1 MLNGSYDG
9 DTLIYQRIMIS
20 ALLLLVSSTL
30 NAEGRG
36 APLLNLSQGQ
46 EYFRSTDSSQSLQQY
61 EEIATHNRKFV
72 LRNLASYSE
81 KALELM
87 GISEEGIDLMG
98 TAFGIAFTNSKLHL
112 NKSKSLV
119 LQINDAS
126 DSERALQ
133 LGIELHW

>member
-1 MLNGSYDG
+1 MLNGSYGG
-9 DTLIYQRIMIS
+9 DTLIYQRIIIS
-20 ALLLLVSSTL
+20 ALILLVSSTV
-30 NAEGRG
+30 NAEERG
-36 APLLNLSQGQ
+36 TLFLNMSQDQ
-46 EYFRSTDSSQSLQQY
+46 EYFHSTDSSQSLQEY
-61 EEIATHNRKFV
+61 EEISTHNRKFV

-119 LQINDAS
+119 LQIKDAT
-126 DSERALQ
+126 DTERTLQ

>member
-1 MLNGSYDG
+1 
-9 DTLIYQRIMIS
+9 
-20 ALLLLVSSTL
+20 VSSTV
-30 NAEGRG
+30 NAEERG
-36 APLLNLSQGQ
+36 TLFLNMSQDQ
-46 EYFRSTDSSQSLQQY
+46 EYFHSTDSSQSLQEY
-61 EEIATHNRKFV
+61 EEISTHNRKFV

-112 NKSKSLV
+112 NKNKSLV
-119 LQINDAS
+119 LQIKDAT
-126 DSERALQ
+126 DSERTLQ